1 MTHLRKLALGLAT
14 SALLATSVTPAFA
27 RGGGGWGGGGYGW
40 GNSWGGG
47 HGRHHRRGDDDTAEV
62 LGGVLLGAILVGVI
76 GSASKKS
83 KQARRTS
90 DEDYP
95 QRDARYPD
103 NNRPNDSRSEDSRYG
118 GRITSEDQAVDACAT
133 AAEAREGRSSS
144 VRDITRVRSSS
155 DGWDVEGVIENR
167 DNWRDKSATRHNFT
181 CSVRSGSVETVYV
194 EGRSVAALDDQ
205 DEVQAN

>member
-14 SALLATSVTPAFA
+14 SALLATSITPAFA
-27 RGGGGWGGGGYGW
+27 RGGGGWGGSGYGW
-40 GNSWGGG
+40 GNSW
-47 HGRHHRRGDDDTAEV
+47 
-62 LGGVLLGAILVGVI
+62 AILVGVI

-90 DEDYP
+90 GEDYP

-103 NNRPNDSRSEDSRYG
+103 DNRPNDSRSENSRYG

-133 AAEAREGRSSS
+133 AAEAREGRSST

-181 CSVRSGSVETVYV
+181 CSVRAGSVETVYV
-194 EGRSVAALDDQ
+194 EGRSVAALDDE
-205 DEVQAN
+205 DEVRAN